1 MIALATLAPLVVPI
15 LGMGANF
22 LLKNFNELEMNK

>member
-1 MIALATLAPLVVPI
+1 MVALAALAPLVVPL
-15 LGMGANF
+15 LGIAANF